1 MIRILSDSAC
11 DLPMNYPQDHNVE
24 IIPLYI
30 TFDEETYAKD
40 REEVDRTEFYHQMV
54 DLNAYP
60 KSSLPSV
67 DDYYCRFE
75 EIAKAGDSAICVTIT
90 NTLSGSYG
98 SAHTAHQM
106 IMEEYP
112 NAKIAVYDS
121 LQNTASQ
128 ALVVE
133 ELVRMRDNGLSF
145 EEMNEKIPAL
155 IASGMIIF
163 TVGSLEYLR
172 KGGRIG
178 KLATT
183 AAGKLNLRPLLILEN
198 GKLGIGGIS
207 RTRKRSIDDVIAY
220 TKKFFADPAH
230 NLDDYIVT
238 VGHGY
243 DEQEGEAFRDM
254 VEQELGITLLER
266 TDQSDFIVAIGA
278 ITAVHT
284 GPHALGLAI
293 IKKYETVY

>member
-1 MIRILSDSAC
+1 MIRLMSDSGC
-11 DLPMNYPQDHNVE
+11 DLPIAYPATHNVE

-30 TFDEETYAKD
+30 TFDGEKYYKD
-40 REEVDRTEFYHQMV
+40 REEVDRAEFYHQMV
-54 DLNAYP
+54 DNKAYP
-60 KSSLPSV
+60 MSSLPSV
-67 DDYYCRFE
+67 DDYYQRFE
-75 EIAKAGDSAICVTIT
+75 SAVKNGDSVICITLT

-98 SAHTAHQM
+98 SAHTAYDM
-106 IMEEYP
+106 IMEEYSD
-112 NAKIAVYDS
+112 AQIAVYDS

-133 ELVRMRDNGLSF
+133 EMVRMRDAGLSF
-145 EEMNEKIPAL
+145 EEMNAKMPELLKT
-155 IASGMIIF
+155 GMIVF

-207 RTRKRSIDDVIAY
+207 RTRKRSIDDVFSYIE
-220 TKKFFADPAH
+220 KFFSSPEH
-230 NLDDYIVT
+230 NFEDYVFT
-238 VGHGY
+238 CGHGY
-243 DEQEGEAFRDM
+243 DAEEGEEFRN
-254 VEQELGITLLER
+254 EIEKRFPIKLLER
-266 TDQSDFIVAIGA
+266 QPESDLLVEIGA

-284 GPHALGLAI
+284 GPFPLGI
-293 IKKYETVY
+293 SFIKKYELV

>member
-1 MIRILSDSAC
+1 MIRLMSDSAC
-11 DLPMNYPQDHNVE
+11 DLPMDYPAAHSVE

-30 TFDEETYAKD
+30 TFDGETYYKD
-40 REEVDRTEFYHQMV
+40 REEVDRNEFYHQMV

-67 DDYYCRFE
+67 DDYYQHFE
-75 EIAKAGDSAICVTIT
+75 NAIKAGDSVICVSIT

-98 SAHTAHQM
+98 SAHTAYDM
-106 IMEEYP
+106 ILEDYP
-112 NAKIAVYDS
+112 DAKIAVYDS

-128 ALVVE
+128 ALVVRE
-133 ELVRMRDNGLSF
+133 MVRMRDDGLTF
-145 EEMNEKIPAL
+145 EEMTEKLPKL
-155 IASGMIIF
+155 LETGMIVF

-183 AAGKLNLRPLLILEN
+183 AAGKLNLRPLLILEK

-207 RTRKRSIDDVIAY
+207 RTRKRSIEDVLTY
-220 TKKFFADPAH
+220 LEKFFSTEH
-230 NLDDYIVT
+230 NYEDYVFT

-243 DEQEGEAFRDM
+243 DFEEGENFRDT
-254 VEQELGITLLER
+254 VESRFPIKLIER
-266 TDQSDFIVAIGA
+266 EENSDFIVAIGA

-284 GPHALGLAI
+284 GPFPLGIAFV
-293 IKKYETVY
+293 KKYELV

>member
-11 DLPMNYPQDHNVE
+11 DLPLEYPQAHNVE

-30 TFDEETYAKD
+30 TFDGENYSKD
-40 REEVDRTEFYHQMV
+40 REDVDRTEFYHQMV

-67 DDYYCRFE
+67 DDYYRRFE
-75 EIAKAGDSAICVTIT
+75 EIAQSGDSAICVTIT

-112 NAKIAVYDS
+112 DAKIAVYDS

-133 ELVRMRDNGLSF
+133 ELVRMRDDGLSF

-155 IASGMIIF
+155 LESGVIIF

-207 RTRKRSIDDVIAY
+207 RTRKRSIDDVISY
-220 TKKFFADPAH
+220 TKKFFNDPTR
-230 NLDDYIVT
+230 NINDYVIT

-243 DEQEGEAFRDM
+243 DAQEGEAFRDL
-254 VEQELGITLLER
+254 VESELQVELLER
-266 TDQSDFIVAIGA
+266 KENSDFIVAIGA

-284 GPHALGLAI
+284 GPFPLGLAI
-293 IKKYETVY
+293 IKKYELL